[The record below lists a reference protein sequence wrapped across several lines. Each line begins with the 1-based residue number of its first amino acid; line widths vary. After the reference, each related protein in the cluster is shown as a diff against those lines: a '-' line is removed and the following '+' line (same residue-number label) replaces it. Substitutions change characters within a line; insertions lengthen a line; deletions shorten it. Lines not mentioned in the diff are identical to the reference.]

1 MLIVPNCRVIYA
13 DVNDNNK
20 RMTGNDLKIYYFESY
35 INFLPVSD
43 AYPFFKY
50 HLYIDLLCFLACIL
64 EASQDYTFQK
74 TDVQT
79 IIRFKK
85 IEYK

>member
-1 MLIVPNCRVIYA
+1 MLIVPNFSVIYA
-13 DVNDNNK
+13 DVNDNNEL
-20 RMTGNDLKIYYFESY
+20 MTVDDLKMCYFESY

-43 AYPFFKY
+43 AYSFFKY

-74 TDVQT
+74 TDAQT